1 MLVHTGILQRP
12 AIEIGKEV
20 FKEKVR
26 VYASLRKGGVRI
38 RLEIE
43 CLRENRFIRRSLTT
57 EALTVARTLR
67 HITTSCDVMRR
78 WNRQIVSMADEGKAT
93 SHMLVYTQNVCNMMM
108 KRRKQ

>member
-57 EALTVARTLR
+57 VALTVARTFR
-67 HITTSCDVMRR
+67 HVTTSCNVMRR
-78 WNRQIVSMADEGKAT
+78 
-93 SHMLVYTQNVCNMMM
+93 
-108 KRRKQ
+108 